1 MVSPRTSHDA
11 KGLTQ
16 RSTEWPDGRST
27 QALAISRGRR
37 GTARYRRTKSRF
49 DGSCSRASSA
59 PLQRHAI
66 ASRAEAVGDTPASND
81 LCV

>member
-27 QALAISRGRR
+27 QALAHKP
-37 GTARYRRTKSRF
+37 GTARNRSIPTHEIPIRRLVFACEFGPIAAPRNRVPSR
-49 DGSCSRASSA
+49 G
-59 PLQRHAI
+59 
-66 ASRAEAVGDTPASND
+66 GW
-81 LCV
+81 